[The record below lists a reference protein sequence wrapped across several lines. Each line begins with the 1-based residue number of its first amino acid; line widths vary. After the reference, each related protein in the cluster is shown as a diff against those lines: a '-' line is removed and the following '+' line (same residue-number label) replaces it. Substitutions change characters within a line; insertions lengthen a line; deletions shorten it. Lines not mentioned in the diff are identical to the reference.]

1 MSVVAITGASAGV
14 GRAASLAF
22 ARAGYDVALMARE
35 PTRLAEAAAEI
46 ESLGRRAF
54 AVPVDVADA
63 DAVDRAATQI
73 EEGLGPIDVWVN
85 NAMASVYGP
94 LESTPASE
102 IRRVTEVTYLG
113 VVHGTQ
119 SALRRMRAR
128 DRGTIVQISSGLAY
142 RSIPLQ
148 SAYCGAKAAA
158 RGFTDS
164 VRCELIHDGS
174 AVRLTMVHLPALN
187 TPQFSWAR
195 SHLRRTAQPVP
206 PVFQPEVAAD
216 AIVRAVE
223 HPKREVFVGGSTMA
237 GALLQKIAPGLLDH
251 YLASSA
257 WQGQQTDEPEEPG
270 RPDNLERPVK
280 ARVGAHG
287 AFEDMAHDRSVTTWL
302 TTHPK
307 LLAIIG
313 GVTAIAIGLLRPR
326 MRSG

>member
-14 GRAASLAF
+14 GRATSRAF

-35 PTRLAEAAAEI
+35 PTRLAEAAAEV
-46 ESLGRRAF
+46 EALGRRAL
-54 AVPVDVADA
+54 AVSVDVADA
-63 DAVDRAATQI
+63 EAVDQAADRI
-73 EEGLGPIDVWVN
+73 EAELGPIDVWVN
-85 NAMASVYGP
+85 NAMVSVYGP
-94 LESTPASE
+94 IESTPAGE
-102 IRRVTEVTYLG
+102 VRRVTEVTYLG

-119 SALRRMRAR
+119 SALRRMRSR

-148 SAYCGAKAAA
+148 AAYCGAKAAA

-164 VRCELIHDGS
+164 VRSELIHDGS
-174 AVRLTMVHLPALN
+174 RVRLTMVHLPALN

-195 SHLRRTAQPVP
+195 SHLRKRAQPVP

-216 AIVRAVE
+216 AILRAVD

-237 GALLQKIAPGLLDH
+237 GALLQKIAPGMLDR
-251 YLASSA
+251 YLARSA
-257 WQGQQTDEPEEPG
+257 WQGQQTDEPEVPG
-270 RPDNLERPVK
+270 RPDNLDRPVG
-280 ARVGAHG
+280 AEVGAQG
-287 AFEDMAHDRSVTTWL
+287 AYGDMAHDRSVATWL

-307 LLAIIG
+307 LIAIVG
-313 GVTAIAIGLLRPR
+313 GVTALAVGLLRPR